1 MPYYPKSQIKTDL
14 FTKGEEFRVKT
25 TKKEYIGY
33 YWKTSKGEFFSGKNP
48 SFPSPLTLEKIPLLS
63 PLQTS
68 TLAIS
73 KGNTSYNN
81 LKKVDTST
89 SLLLPYYVK
98 PSPTKKDYELGS
110 FTRFFAKKFNEN
122 LYIET
127 SQNIYNKLK
136 NRNSSYAYKLYLI
149 FTLNWRLTGSTIE
162 VTNTN
167 KNLILLTEQTLN
179 ITGLNIYLKYNYT
192 EFILK

>member
-14 FTKGEEFRVKT
+14 FTKGGEFRVKT

-48 SFPSPLTLEKIPLLS
+48 SFPSPLTLEKIPLFS

-89 SLLLPYYVK
+89 PLLLPYYVK

-136 NRNSSYAYKLYLI
+136 NKNSSYAYKLYLT
-149 FTLNWRLTGSTIE
+149 FTLNWRLTGSIIE

-179 ITGLNIYLKYNYT
+179 IAGLSVYLKYNYT